1 MLIKSAMKKLNIYP
15 GYANSSGIGMN
26 ENIIIEHTL
35 RYEDINPIKEII
47 KKFGLEKCKSIWEK
61 TLIPDKRLEK
71 LNYFLARFIF
81 NISDDDDT
89 IKKYL
94 LLHNKSRIERINEIL
109 NR

>member
-1 MLIKSAMKKLNIYP
+1 MKKLNIFP
-15 GYANSSGIGMN
+15 GYDNSSGIEMN

-35 RYEDINPIKEII
+35 RYEDINPIKAII
-47 KKFGLEKCKSIWEK
+47 KKFGIEKCKSVWEK
-61 TLIPDKRLEK
+61 TLIPDKRLDK

-81 NISDDDDT
+81 NISNDDDA

>member
-1 MLIKSAMKKLNIYP
+1 MKKKLNIYA
-15 GYANSSGIGMN
+15 GYSVNSATEMN

-47 KKFGLEKCKSIWEK
+47 RKYGTEKCKSVWEK

-81 NISDDDDT
+81 NISDNDNE
-89 IKKYL
+89 IKNYL
-94 LLHNKSRIERINEIL
+94 SQHNKRVCKIICVNGNSH
-109 NR
+109 

>member
-1 MLIKSAMKKLNIYP
+1 MKKLNIYP
-15 GYANSSGIGMN
+15 GYAVSSGIEMN

-35 RYEDINPIKEII
+35 RYEDIIPIQEII
-47 KKFGLEKCKSIWEK
+47 KKFGIEKCKSVWEK
-61 TLIPDKRLEK
+61 TLIPDKRIEK

-81 NISDDDDT
+81 NVSNDDDA

-94 LLHNKSRIERINEIL
+94 LLHNKNRIERINEIL

>member
-1 MLIKSAMKKLNIYP
+1 MKKLNIYP
-15 GYANSSGIGMN
+15 GYADSTGIELN
-26 ENIIIEHTL
+26 ENIVIEHTL

-47 KKFGLEKCKSIWEK
+47 KKFGIEKCKSVWEK

-81 NISDDDDT
+81 NISADDEA
-89 IKKYL
+89 IKTYL
-94 LLHNKSRIERINEIL
+94 SLHNKSRIERINEIL